1 MMKQDTK
8 QSSIN
13 FIFTH
18 KGKEFEIV
26 IGSSGEPHAICDKD
40 KTYITIIRCEP
51 DDNNNIT
58 WEYGE
63 TIFESMINLEGV
75 AEDDT

>member
-1 MMKQDTK
+1 MKQDTK

-63 TIFESMINLEGV
+63 TIFESMINLEEV

>member
-1 MMKQDTK
+1 MTPDTK
-8 QSSIN
+8 QPSIN

-26 IGSSGEPHAICDKD
+26 IGSSGESHAICDKD
-40 KTYITIIRCEP
+40 QTSIRIIRCEP
-51 DDNNNIT
+51 DNNNNIT

-63 TIFESMINLEGV
+63 VIFESMINLKE
-75 AEDDT
+75 TQS